1 MTKTLSKDLGSIELL
16 PNGDTMK
23 ITSGFILMSYDV
35 KFTKGEIGSVNGA
48 QGPDTEV
55 ARKEQLLL
63 SR

>member
-1 MTKTLSKDLGSIELL
+1 
-16 PNGDTMK
+16 MK